1 MLCLKRAPRSRAIIA
16 GVNEPV
22 RPEDMRIS
30 DAERTNVQERLRRAH
45 DVGQLD
51 LGEFD
56 ERVQAVWAAKTRG
69 DLARAT
75 ADLPVVAAPPTPGRR
90 QVFADNSGG
99 VAMRILTIIW
109 GSLVAVNLLVWL
121 LVMVT
126 TGDFIYP
133 WPIWLVVP
141 GAALGVLYA
150 SGVGRPEPPKAI
162 EG

>member
-1 MLCLKRAPRSRAIIA
+1 
-16 GVNEPV
+16 
-22 RPEDMRIS
+22 MRIS
-30 DAERTNVQERLRRAH
+30 DAERTGVQERLRRAH

-69 DLARAT
+69 DLVRAT
-75 ADLPVVAAPPTPGRR
+75 ADLPELPAVAVPRPKGRR
-90 QVFADNSGG
+90 QVFSDTGHG
-99 VAMRILTIIW
+99 TAMRVLTIIW
-109 GSLVAVNLLVWL
+109 ASLAAVNLLVWL

-141 GAALGVLYA
+141 GAALGVIYA
-150 SGVGRPEPPKAI
+150 AGIGRLRPPEL
-162 EG
+162 GQ